1 MNLFTLHLLLLAE
14 EMPLKKLDGATRAK
28 VQAALA
34 ALIILGFAMAVL
46 TWLGARVTRRYMHG
60 TSYHKPTPRPG
71 TSDWSPQ
78 PLQPGEKFDEEP

>member
-1 MNLFTLHLLLLAE
+1 MYLLLHLLAQKT
-14 EMPLKKLDGATRAK
+14 MPLQQMDGATRAK

-34 ALIILGFAMAVL
+34 ALIILGFAMALL
-46 TWLGARVTRRYMHG
+46 TWLGARITRRYMHG

-78 PLQPGEKFDEEP
+78 PLQPGEKFDEES